1 MTHRARRPV
10 MTRDNGEAMKRKAAK
25 PTKTIPARKRPTWD
39 EYFLALT
46 ELAAS
51 RSTCLRRQIGSVITK
66 GNRIVSTGYN
76 GSPSGM
82 EHCLV
87 LGCLRDEM
95 NIPSGTRAEICRGL
109 HAEQNAL
116 LYSKGADLA
125 GGTLYCT
132 NQPCVVCAK
141 LIIQSGIRTVIY
153 KQDYPDKLA
162 MQFFRESGIETFK
175 FEDGK
180 RVRVK

>member
-1 MTHRARRPV
+1 MKKKSRKNVPQTARP
-10 MTRDNGEAMKRKAAK
+10 
-25 PTKTIPARKRPTWD
+25 RKRPSWD
-39 EYFLALT
+39 EYFMAIT
-46 ELAAS
+46 GLAAS

-66 GNRIVSTGYN
+66 GNRIVATGYN

-116 LYSKGADLA
+116 LFAKGADLA

-141 LIIQSGIRTVIY
+141 LIIQAGIRTVIY
-153 KQDYPDKLA
+153 SNDYPDKLA
-162 MQFFRESGIETFK
+162 MEFFRESGVETFK
-175 FEDGK
+175 FVDGQRK
-180 RVRVK
+180 RIR

>member
-1 MTHRARRPV
+1 MKKKARHQKLDPRV
-10 MTRDNGEAMKRKAAK
+10 
-25 PTKTIPARKRPTWD
+25 RKRPSWD
-39 EYFLALT
+39 EYFMAIT
-46 ELAAS
+46 ELAAG
-51 RSTCLRRQIGSVITK
+51 RSTCLRRHIGSVITK

-76 GSPSGM
+76 GAPSGM

-116 LYSKGADLA
+116 LFAKGTDLA

-141 LIIQSGIRTVIY
+141 LIIQSGIRSVVY
-153 KQDYPDKLA
+153 SQDYPDKLA
-162 MQFFRESGIETFK
+162 MEFFRESGIETFK
-175 FEDGK
+175 FVNGQRK
-180 RVRVK
+180 KVR

>member
-1 MTHRARRPV
+1 MKKKLKKKKKDMTV
-10 MTRDNGEAMKRKAAK
+10 
-25 PTKTIPARKRPTWD
+25 RKRPSWD
-39 EYFLALT
+39 EYFMT
-46 ELAAS
+46 ITGLAAS
-51 RSTCLRRQIGSVITK
+51 RSTCLRRHIGSVITK

-116 LYSKGADLA
+116 LFAKGADLA

-141 LIIQSGIRTVIY
+141 LIIQAGIRTVIY
-153 KQDYPDKLA
+153 GQDYPDKLA
-162 MQFFRESGIETFK
+162 MEFFRESGVETFRFVNGQRK
-175 FEDGK
+175 K
-180 RVRVK
+180 IR

>member
-1 MTHRARRPV
+1 MKQKARQKKQPETV
-10 MTRDNGEAMKRKAAK
+10 
-25 PTKTIPARKRPTWD
+25 RKRPSWD
-39 EYFLALT
+39 EYFMAIT
-46 ELAAS
+46 VLAAS
-51 RSTCLRRQIGSVITK
+51 RSTCLRRQVGSVITK
-66 GNRIVSTGYN
+66 GNRVVATGYN

-87 LGCLRDEM
+87 LGCLRDKM
-95 NIPSGTRAEICRGL
+95 KIPSGTRAEICRGL

-116 LYSKGADLA
+116 LFAKGADLS

-153 KQDYPDKLA
+153 SNDYPDKLA
-162 MQFFRESGIETFK
+162 MEFFRESGVETYK
-175 FEDGK
+175 FVNGQRK
-180 RVRVK
+180 KSS